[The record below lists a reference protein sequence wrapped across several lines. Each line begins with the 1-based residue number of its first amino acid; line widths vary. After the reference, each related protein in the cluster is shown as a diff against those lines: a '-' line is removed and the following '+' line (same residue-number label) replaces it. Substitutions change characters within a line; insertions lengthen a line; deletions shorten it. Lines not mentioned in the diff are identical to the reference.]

1 MLENTRSTKF
11 LHTSQNKMNLVMAM
25 LQSPELRK
33 WIYYLTANP
42 SEEDDVN
49 IGTVLKENIVLDK
62 YDDRIQQVS
71 KVLVYVDAVEG
82 RFYHNKPSAEQWAIS
97 IAVPNEF
104 WYIKEIGKLRAFE
117 LAHQIAIAID
127 DQRLAGIGKVLISKY
142 ETYNINQRWT
152 QLTLFLTIVNSNL
165 PNSTISGGNG

>member
-1 MLENTRSTKF
+1 MLENTKSTKF

-33 WIYYLTANP
+33 WIYYLKANP
-42 SEEDDVN
+42 SEEDD
-49 IGTVLKENIVLDK
+49 ISIRTVLDENFVLDK
-62 YDDRIQQVS
+62 YDDIIQQVS
-71 KVLVYVDAVEG
+71 KVLVYVDAIEG
-82 RFYHNKPSAEQWAIS
+82 RFYHNKPSAEQWAVS

-117 LAHQIAIAID
+117 VAHQIALAID

-165 PNSTISGGNG
+165 PNSTIKVDNG